1 MKKIKR
7 KRLLKLILGKLIKRQ
22 EEGIMKSNLIA
33 KNFTLTND
41 IRNESIKKFERLD
54 KYFHDQ
60 QEMDI
65 RFAKEGNDFVVE
77 TTAVLDGGRILR
89 SETSD
94 NSYQTAIDKNIDGLV
109 RQVRKNKTKLMK
121 SRQSGASIKFDNF
134 EAYDDKKDDEK
145 INIVRTKEINV
156 KPMSAEEA
164 ILQMELLDHN
174 FFVYLDSVDMQV
186 RVVYRRRKGDY
197 GQIIPSLD

>member
-7 KRLLKLILGKLIKRQ
+7 KRLLKFILGKLIKRQ
-22 EEGIMKSNLIA
+22 EEGIMKLNLIA

-121 SRQSGASIKFDNF
+121 GRQSGASIKFDNF

-174 FFVYLDSVDMQV
+174 FFVYLDSDDMQV

>member
-1 MKKIKR
+1 MK
-7 KRLLKLILGKLIKRQ
+7 L
-22 EEGIMKSNLIA
+22 NLIA

-174 FFVYLDSVDMQV
+174 FFVYLDSDDMQV

>member
-1 MKKIKR
+1 MK
-7 KRLLKLILGKLIKRQ
+7 L
-22 EEGIMKSNLIA
+22 NLIA

-94 NSYQTAIDKNIDGLV
+94 NSYQTAIDKNIDGCLLY
-109 RQVRKNKTKLMK
+109 T
-121 SRQSGASIKFDNF
+121 SDA
-134 EAYDDKKDDEK
+134 ADE
-145 INIVRTKEINV
+145 
-156 KPMSAEEA
+156 
-164 ILQMELLDHN
+164 
-174 FFVYLDSVDMQV
+174 
-186 RVVYRRRKGDY
+186 
-197 GQIIPSLD
+197 

>member
-1 MKKIKR
+1 
-7 KRLLKLILGKLIKRQ
+7 
-22 EEGIMKSNLIA
+22 
-33 KNFTLTND
+33 
-41 IRNESIKKFERLD
+41 
-54 KYFHDQ
+54 
-60 QEMDI
+60 
-65 RFAKEGNDFVVE
+65 
-77 TTAVLDGGRILR
+77 
-89 SETSD
+89 
-94 NSYQTAIDKNIDGLV
+94 
-109 RQVRKNKTKLMK
+109 MK

-174 FFVYLDSVDMQV
+174 FFVYLDSDDMQV